1 MDMSDPPRRPHPG
14 TPTKRNRSIG
24 ALLVDS
30 RNISPADADS
40 VARYAKEEG
49 LRFGDAAIKLGL
61 VTRQDVERALAR
73 QFDYPYL
80 SLCDESLS
88 RELIAAYAPFS
99 PQVEAMRALRTQLM
113 LRWFDSTPPHR
124 LLAVVGA
131 SRSEGRSFL
140 AANLAVVFSQQGART
155 LLVDADL
162 RNPRQHEL
170 FKLSDRPGLSS
181 LLARRGDETAIHRIR
196 GLPGLSVLPAG
207 TVPPNPLELLT
218 RPEFARTLANL
229 TNDYGVIIIDTPAAT
244 LGADYQGIAAVAE
257 GVLLVAHRN
266 YTRAADARGVA
277 ESITATAATV
287 AGVVLNEH

>member
-1 MDMSDPPRRPHPG
+1 VDMSDSPPRPSPG
-14 TPTKRNRSIG
+14 MTPKRDRSIG

-30 RNISPADADS
+30 RNISPADAEA
-40 VARYAKEEG
+40 VVRYAKKEG
-49 LRFGDAAIKLGL
+49 LRFGDAAVKLGL
-61 VTRQDVERALAR
+61 VVRQDVERALAR

-80 SLCDESLS
+80 SHCDESLS

-99 PQVEAMRALRTQLM
+99 PQVEAMRALRTQLI
-113 LRWFDSTPPHR
+113 LRWFNGNPPRR

-131 SRSEGRSFL
+131 SRGEGRSYL

-162 RNPRQHEL
+162 RNPRQHAM
-170 FKLSDRPGLSS
+170 FKLSDRLGLSS
-181 LLARRGDETAIHRIR
+181 LLARRGDEIAIHRIR

-218 RPEFARTLANL
+218 RPELARILADL
-229 TNDYGVIIIDTPAAT
+229 TNDYGVIIIDTPAAAI
-244 LGADYQGIAAVAE
+244 GADYQGIAAVAE
-257 GVLLVAHRN
+257 GVLLVTHRN
-266 YTRAADARGVA
+266 VTRAADARGVA
-277 ESITATAATV
+277 ASITATATTV

>member
-1 MDMSDPPRRPHPG
+1 MDMSDSPPRPLPG
-14 TPTKRNRSIG
+14 TTTQRDRSIG

-30 RNISPADADS
+30 RNISPADAEA
-40 VARYAKEEG
+40 VVRYAKEEG
-49 LRFGDAAIKLGL
+49 LRFGDAAVKLGL
-61 VTRQDVERALAR
+61 VVRQDVERALAR

-80 SLCDESLS
+80 SPYDESLS

-113 LRWFDSTPPHR
+113 LRWFGSNPPRR

-131 SRSEGRSFL
+131 SRGEGRSYL

-162 RNPRQHEL
+162 RNPRQQEL
-170 FKLSDRPGLSS
+170 FKLSDRLGLSS
-181 LLARRGDETAIHRIR
+181 LLARRADETAIHRVR

-218 RPEFARTLANL
+218 RPEFARTLASL
-229 TNDYGVIIIDTPAAT
+229 TNDYSVIIIDTPAAA

-257 GVLLVAHRN
+257 GVLLVTHRN
-266 YTRAADARGVA
+266 VTRATDARGVA
-277 ESITATAATV
+277 ESITATATTI

>member
-1 MDMSDPPRRPHPG
+1 MSDSPPRRHPG
-14 TPTKRNRSIG
+14 MPTKRDRSIG

-30 RNISPADADS
+30 RNISPADAEA
-40 VARYAKEEG
+40 VVRYAKEEG

-61 VTRQDVERALAR
+61 VARQDVEHALAR

-80 SLCDESLS
+80 SPYDESLS
-88 RELIAAYAPFS
+88 RELVAAYAPFS

-113 LRWFDSTPPHR
+113 LRWFGSTPPRR

-131 SRSEGRSFL
+131 SRGEGRSYL

-155 LLVDADL
+155 LIVDADL
-162 RNPRQHEL
+162 RNPRQQEL
-170 FKLSDRPGLSS
+170 FKLADRQGLSS

-218 RPEFARTLANL
+218 RPEFARTLAGL
-229 TNDYGVIIIDTPAAT
+229 TNDYSVIIIDTPAAA

-257 GVLLVAHRN
+257 GVLLVTHRN
-266 YTRAADARGVA
+266 VTRATDARGVA
-277 ESITATAATV
+277 ESITATATTV